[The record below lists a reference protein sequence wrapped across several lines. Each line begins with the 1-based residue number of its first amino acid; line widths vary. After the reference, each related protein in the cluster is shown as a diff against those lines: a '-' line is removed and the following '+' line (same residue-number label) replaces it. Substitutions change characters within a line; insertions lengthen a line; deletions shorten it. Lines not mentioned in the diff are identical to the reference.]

1 MKTKVT
7 YLATKITVAVVLL
20 ALIVVK
26 ATAAEAPNLKMVPHT
41 DERAIVLVEN
51 PGNSYA
57 ELTIEDSNGEIL
69 YYREGKINEKNYS
82 KIFDFKNLA
91 NGDYRIIVENSAG
104 KKELLFTVE
113 NNTVVVNEM
122 LSSNTPYFNVEND
135 ILKISY
141 LNHTMNNIALT
152 LSNNEG
158 EVFSKSLGNDF
169 SITTGFNLSKL
180 NKGDYAVSIN
190 DGRRSYTYTFEK

>member
-7 YLATKITVAVVLL
+7 YLATKIMVAVILL

-26 ATAAEAPNLKMVPHT
+26 ATAVEAPSLKMVPHT
-41 DERAIVLVEN
+41 DERAIIVVEN
-51 PGNSYA
+51 PGNSFA

-69 YYREGKINEKNYS
+69 YYQEGRINEKNYS

-113 NNTVVVNEM
+113 NNTVIVNEM

-158 EVFSKSLGNDF
+158 EVFSKSLGNNF

-180 NKGDYAVSIN
+180 SKGDYAVSIN
-190 DGRRSYTYTFEK
+190 DGNRSYTYTFEK

>member
-7 YLATKITVAVVLL
+7 YLATKIMVAVILL

-26 ATAAEAPNLKMVPHT
+26 ATAVEAPSLKMVPHT
-41 DERAIVLVEN
+41 DERAIIVVEN
-51 PGNSYA
+51 PGNSFA

-69 YYREGKINEKNYS
+69 YYQEGRINEKNYS

-113 NNTVVVNEM
+113 NNTVIVNEM

-152 LSNNEG
+152 LSNNKG
-158 EVFSKSLGNDF
+158 EVFSKSLGNNF

-180 NKGDYAVSIN
+180 SKGDYAVSIN
-190 DGRRSYTYTFEK
+190 DGNRSYTYTFEK